1 MVEDIIE
8 HIRKAQLEAH
18 KRNFK
23 FNTIIIDADL
33 AMINNLSC
41 PNYPRMIMGL
51 EVKYE
56 HNLTENYGV
65 NFILTK
71 THTQNDELSELR
83 KENEMLKEKLA
94 KLKEILGV
102 EDDE

>member
-8 HIRKAQLEAH
+8 HIRKAQLEAQKQH
-18 KRNFK
+18 FK
-23 FNTIIIDADL
+23 ANTIIIDTEL

-51 EVKYE
+51 EVKYQY
-56 HNLTENYGV
+56 NLAQDYGINFAITEGN
-65 NFILTK
+65 T
-71 THTQNDELSELR
+71 TEDEVRWLR
-83 KENEMLKEKLA
+83 KENKMLKEKIA

>member
-1 MVEDIIE
+1 MVENIIE

-18 KRNFK
+18 KRNIK
-23 FNTIIIDADL
+23 ANTIIIDTEL
-33 AMINNLSC
+33 AMINNLLC
-41 PNYPRMIMGL
+41 PNYPNMIMGL

-56 HNLTENYGV
+56 HNLTENYGI
-65 NFILTK
+65 NFAITEGN
-71 THTQNDELSELR
+71 TTEDEVRWLR
-83 KENEMLKEKLA
+83 KENKMLKEKIA